1 VARATRQR
9 IARGLVLALASALVA
24 DQLVQWTVLRDGSLL
39 GRRIA
44 PYDPPLFTPEQGAKL
59 EQIRARGMQPEADGT
74 LLAFDAELGWCSRP
88 ESSAEGY
95 SFDWA
100 GARIGAAPLA
110 REPAPDRTRVVALG
124 DSFTF
129 GLEVGA
135 RETWIAVLERARP
148 ELEIANLGVC
158 GYDLVQ
164 SLLRWRR
171 DGAPL
176 GPREVWIGFVPSQV
190 LRNVTVYMPAWRHWT
205 PILAFKPRAEL
216 AADGTPRCAPCPVR
230 SLAELAE
237 VLADQERFL
246 QAVGDH
252 DRWVRAWPAAYAR
265 SGSSL
270 LHFSAGAR
278 LVLTALEHGGREPA
292 AELERPGSETVELFS
307 AQLRELATSGVRL
320 RILVLPDRD
329 DLAWLRG
336 HGVGYWRGLCQRLE
350 RDGLE
355 VFDASAGLLAA
366 GADLEPQCWAPGR
379 HYSAR
384 ANEIVARLLEAHLA
398 ERR

>member
-9 IARGLVLALASALVA
+9 LARGLVLALASALVA

-59 EQIRARGMQPEADGT
+59 EQIRALAGKPEADGT

-88 ESSAEGY
+88 ESGDANY

-100 GARIGAAPLA
+100 GARIGAAALA
-110 REPAPDRTRVVALG
+110 REPEPGRARVVALG

-129 GLEVGA
+129 GLEVGPQ
-135 RETWIAVLERARP
+135 ETWIAALERARP

-176 GPREVWIGFVPSQV
+176 APREVWIGFVPSQV

-216 AADGTPRCAPCPVR
+216 TGDGAPRVVPCPVR
-230 SLAELAE
+230 SLAELTE

-246 QAVGDH
+246 RAARDH
-252 DRWVRAWPAAYAR
+252 DRWVSAWPAAYAR

-270 LHFSAGAR
+270 LHWSAGAR
-278 LVLTALEHGGREPA
+278 LLLTALEHGGREPA
-292 AELERPGSETVELFS
+292 LELERLGSETVELFS
-307 AQLRELATSGVRL
+307 AQLRELAGGALRV

-329 DLAWLRG
+329 DLAWLRS
-336 HGVGYWRGLCQRLE
+336 HGVGYWQALRLRLE
-350 RDGLE
+350 REGLE

-366 GADLEPQCWAPGR
+366 GADLEPQCWAPGG

-384 ANEIVARLLEAHLA
+384 ANGLVAGLVAAHLR